1 MKRFGISL
9 VQATLVVV
17 LALLPWPT
25 DSDLTGRMRTLA
37 MRSQET
43 ILLMPSVI
51 VYSMIESAVS
61 LAVGQNLDPELLEI
75 EAYWQTPAEQ
85 I

>member
-1 MKRFGISL
+1 
-9 VQATLVVV
+9 
-17 LALLPWPT
+17 
-25 DSDLTGRMRTLA
+25 
-37 MRSQET
+37 
-43 ILLMPSVI
+43 MPSVI

-61 LAVGQNLDPELLEI
+61 LAVGQSLDPELLEI